1 MLEKHITFTIFYFFC
16 NITEESLCR
25 LVTLLVTLL
34 LLLLFTITL
43 LLLLILLSI
52 FVDLTIQYNTIFWMI
67 YFSFRHET
75 NRFPPHF
82 YADWI
87 LLDYHLPDSTCSE
100 FYGWQNIPP
109 HGCLSHLS
117 FSIFH
122 SSGHD
127 KSRYR

>member
-52 FVDLTIQYNTIFWMI
+52 FVDLTIQYNILDDIF
-67 YFSFRHET
+67 FF
-75 NRFPPHF
+75 
-82 YADWI
+82 
-87 LLDYHLPDSTCSE
+87 
-100 FYGWQNIPP
+100 
-109 HGCLSHLS
+109 
-117 FSIFH
+117 
-122 SSGHD
+122 
-127 KSRYR
+127 